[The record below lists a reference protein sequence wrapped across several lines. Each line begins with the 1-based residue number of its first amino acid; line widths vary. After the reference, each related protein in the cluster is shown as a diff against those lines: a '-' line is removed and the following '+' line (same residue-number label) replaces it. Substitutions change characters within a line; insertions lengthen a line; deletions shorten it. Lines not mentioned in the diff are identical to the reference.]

1 MDILDTARWVFGVSE
16 FIPAQVAGAGQC
28 SAGRCPVS
36 GDMNITVN
44 GAVTWLVWLHHTLS
58 CVLAVESFP
67 AAMKQPRGG
76 VVLLSYTSLNNLDK
90 LDMVDTLD
98 KVNTGHTT
106 GATTT
111 TTTSS
116 SSTATKRLT
125 LKSLFTKLLS
135 WARRGRK
142 PRLLETERITRE
154 RRSRPRGPRTV
165 RTQDIS
171 APRPLAR
178 TVSRVS
184 VGGSEAAEAEIDRF
198 HRDFI
203 LPLETGWRLEAG
215 AEAGHCEDHKSELS
229 STSGFDSGHFSSSS
243 LSSDSECRDSI
254 TSAPS
259 SPSPPSPGPA
269 AGGSVTVTPGPG
281 QTVCRYGVINH
292 VSTSGPSSAAAGGL
306 KNWFQTALHYI
317 HYGASVRPSH
327 YQPPDH
333 HTHVQA
339 RTLLTLLHQHRHR
352 QRAVSQLP
360 LTRDT

>member
-98 KVNTGHTT
+98 KVDQQDTGHTR

-111 TTTSS
+111 TT
-116 SSTATKRLT
+116 STATKRLT

-243 LSSDSECRDSI
+243 LSSDSECRASI

-292 VSTSGPSSAAAGGL
+292 VSTLWSILCSSRRAEKLVSNCTPLHPLRRQCPAQSLPAA
-306 KNWFQTALHYI
+306 
-317 HYGASVRPSH
+317 
-327 YQPPDH
+327 
-333 HTHVQA
+333 
-339 RTLLTLLHQHRHR
+339 
-352 QRAVSQLP
+352 
-360 LTRDT
+360 

>member
-98 KVNTGHTT
+98 KVDQQDTGHTR

-111 TTTSS
+111 TT
-116 SSTATKRLT
+116 STATKRLT

-135 WARRGRK
+135 WTRRGRK

-243 LSSDSECRDSI
+243 LSSDSECRASI

-292 VSTSGPSSAAAGGL
+292 VSTSGPVVHPLQQQAG
-306 KNWFQTALHYI
+306 
-317 HYGASVRPSH
+317 
-327 YQPPDH
+327 
-333 HTHVQA
+333 
-339 RTLLTLLHQHRHR
+339 
-352 QRAVSQLP
+352 
-360 LTRDT
+360 